1 MTEKRQVPHAVLWEV
16 AQEAKDRNQR
26 MGQYVVNTL
35 LPGSDGESTAL
46 LFYCEDSRF
55 WDTVFDY
62 IEVY

>member
-1 MTEKRQVPHAVLWEV
+1 MTKKQRVPHAVLHEV
-16 AQEAKDRNQR
+16 TQEAKDRNQR

-35 LPGSDGESTAL
+35 LPSSDGESTSP

>member
-1 MTEKRQVPHAVLWEV
+1 MTEKHRVPHSVLWEV
-16 AQEAKDRNQR
+16 AQEAKGRNQR

-35 LPGSDGESTAL
+35 LPGSDGERTAP

-62 IEVY
+62 FEVY